1 MPFFRE
7 RHEYFMNSLKSYNKP
22 LHYFA
27 VFTACCTLCLII
39 AGGLVTST
47 GSGLAVPD
55 WPLSYG
61 QVMPP
66 MVGGIFYE
74 HGHRM
79 IATFVGFLTTV
90 LAIWLWRKEERKW
103 MRVLGIIALCVVIAQ
118 GLLGGLTVIFL
129 LPTAVSVS
137 HATLAQTFF
146 SLTASI
152 ALFTSKWW
160 RSEQP
165 LLLEDENKI
174 SLVKLSVFATLAVY
188 IQLILGALMRHTHSG
203 LVVPDF
209 PFAYG
214 QLFPSLSPESLQSYN
229 SQLIYSDIRL
239 AADGD
244 ITYGQV
250 FIHML
255 HRGWALVVLTM
266 VLWTSFR
273 LRKLSKASKRLSRFS
288 WLLIAL
294 VVVQVTLGALTVLS
308 RKAVD
313 VTTAHVAT
321 GALLLVICVV
331 MTLHVIRLADVKVRS
346 VFPIFVRKAIA

>member
-1 MPFFRE
+1 
-7 RHEYFMNSLKSYNKP
+7 
-22 LHYFA
+22 
-27 VFTACCTLCLII
+27 
-39 AGGLVTST
+39 
-47 GSGLAVPD
+47 
-55 WPLSYG
+55 
-61 QVMPP
+61 
-66 MVGGIFYE
+66 
-74 HGHRM
+74 
-79 IATFVGFLTTV
+79 
-90 LAIWLWRKEERKW
+90 
-103 MRVLGIIALCVVIAQ
+103 
-118 GLLGGLTVIFL
+118 LGGLTVIFL

-146 SLTASI
+146 SAIASI

-165 LLLEDENKI
+165 LLIEDENKI
-174 SLVKLSVFATLAVY
+174 SLVKLTVFTTLAVY

-229 SQLIYSDIRL
+229 SQLIHSDIRL

-244 ITYGQV
+244 ITGGQIL
-250 FIHML
+250 IHML
-255 HRGWALVVLTM
+255 HRAWALVVLTM

-273 LRKLSKASKRLSRFS
+273 LRKSSKTSKRLSRFS
-288 WLLIAL
+288 ILLITL
-294 VVVQVTLGALTVLS
+294 VVVQVTLGALTILS

-321 GALLLVICVV
+321 GALLLVVCVV
-331 MTLHVIRLADVKVRS
+331 TTLHVIKLANVKVRS
-346 VFPIFVRKAIA
+346 VFPIFAKKAIA